1 MGALWERVG
10 WMQPHS
16 FSCLLLDI
24 KVLTGW
30 RVGLG
35 DPWGSSSQFSWK
47 PRDPKQGEV
56 WEGVLTTH
64 HPARAEER
72 KGVEVLP

>member
-1 MGALWERVG
+1 MQAL
-10 WMQPHS
+10 S

-24 KVLTGW
+24 KVLIGW
-30 RVGLG
+30 KVGLEN
-35 DPWGSSSQFSWK
+35 PWGSSPQSSWK
-47 PRDPKQGEV
+47 SGDPKQGEV
-56 WEGVLTTH
+56 GAGVLTTH